1 VRALHFPLSHSCSHT
16 TLRCLCGAGRTQE
29 NLGGDALHVGTLGVA
44 LATGLQG
51 GAGDSGSPSEYVL
64 PGGLSLEAKHLV
76 AYGSG
81 DADGAPADM
90 SPMTLHDVYAL
101 RTASM

>member
-1 VRALHFPLSHSCSHT
+1 M
-16 TLRCLCGAGRTQE
+16 CGTGRTQE

-51 GAGDSGSPSEYVL
+51 GAGDSGSPSEYVM
-64 PGGLSLEAKHLV
+64 PGWLSLEAKHLV